1 LHLQIEPFLQYL
13 TLIECTSPQC
23 DDRHELA
30 RLSGSDH
37 VPQDYTSR
45 TGYMLIQFISYSIQN
60 HGHFVAE
67 WRTGVLESSPKE
79 IGQSLAGMCAL
90 THFHATFAHL
100 RNGGLEYLSRVLKR
114 LANLLQACVPL
125 HIFTRHLHICGME
138 DWSVLQAIS
147 CRHACPHTCAHV
159 CMSYSSAHMNETCTH
174 MNETCQDWSLLQP
187 ISCGDG
193 VATVSRID

>member
-1 LHLQIEPFLQYL
+1 MTATNSLVCQAVI
-13 TLIECTSPQC
+13 TSPKTT
-23 DDRHELA
+23 RHEQA
-30 RLSGSDH
+30 ICSFNSFR
-37 VPQDYTSR
+37 TASR
-45 TGYMLIQFISYSIQN
+45 T
-60 HGHFVAE
+60 
-67 WRTGVLESSPKE
+67 TGILW
-79 IGQSLAGMCAL
+79 
-90 THFHATFAHL
+90 
-100 RNGGLEYLSRVLKR
+100 RNGGLEYLSPVLKR